1 MTDRERALTATV
13 VAIVS
18 PASRDEACSTLSTLS
33 HRAGVRPIIISL
45 GHDAE
50 PPRREMDGA
59 IVIDGLVPKYLD
71 NAVASLRLSSLPAI
85 AWWRAGE
92 MSVLSAL
99 TRLVDRVVLDLQ
111 DPSDA
116 WPLVPDLAGHAPVS
130 DIRWARLT
138 RWRDLVAQFFD
149 VPEVRSGRWTA
160 LTVRGSDPFDAR
172 LIGGW
177 LQSRLPGG
185 RETVME
191 HQRTQ
196 GERLQSV
203 ELSGQTGRLIVRL
216 LPTGTCIE
224 TAADLRSGH
233 VESRVVTRG
242 DERLPALL
250 GQELRVRSR
259 DLAFEDAV
267 RELEPR

>member
-1 MTDRERALTATV
+1 MTGRERALTATV

-18 PASRDEACSTLSTLS
+18 PDSREEACATLSALS
-33 HRAGVRPIIISL
+33 HGAGVRPVIISL
-45 GHDAE
+45 GLDTE
-50 PPRREMDGA
+50 PPRREENGG

-71 NAVASLRLSSLPAI
+71 NAVAALRLSSLPAI
-85 AWWRAGE
+85 AWWRAEE
-92 MSVLSAL
+92 MSVLGAL
-99 TRLVDRVVLDLQ
+99 TRLVDRVVLDLP
-111 DPSDA
+111 DPSVA
-116 WPLVPDLAGHAPVS
+116 WRLVPELAVHAPVS

-149 VPEVRSGRWTA
+149 VPEVRAGRWTA
-160 LTVRGSDPFDAR
+160 LTISGSDAFDAR
-172 LIGGW
+172 LIAGW

-185 RETVME
+185 RETVMV
-191 HQRTQ
+191 HQRAP
-196 GERLQSV
+196 GERLQSI
-203 ELSGQTGRLIVRL
+203 ELSGETGRLLVRL
-216 LPTGTCIE
+216 FPNGTCIE

-242 DERLPALL
+242 DERLPVLL

-267 RELEPR
+267 RELERR